1 MVLTS
6 EDQRGRTRHDAISL
20 VEGPPSYIVGNVRY
34 LTAAVE
40 QNTHRHRFVLIFI
53 DSFIHSQNTLLAT
66 RRRSCSLSCWGFC
79 ISCTDSRFAIWDLS
93 LGRVRLEAIFPR
105 EVADDNSVLHRVID
119 CSWKIDWWCL
129 RLQFIQL
136 LSHWSTKCSFFKH
149 IKHLFL
155 RLRMS
160 LLALI
165 SVTLWKDAEKC
176 LSV

>member
-1 MVLTS
+1 MQGFGVRWLQT
-6 EDQRGRTRHDAISL
+6 Q
-20 VEGPPSYIVGNVRY
+20 PPAYIVGYVRS

-53 DSFIHSQNTLLAT
+53 GCYGCGGWQQNTLLAT
-66 RRRSCSLSCWGFC
+66 RRRSCSLSCRVFVLVVLTLVSLFGTCVSGSPWGDF
-79 ISCTDSRFAIWDLS
+79 SSGGGGWQLS
-93 LGRVRLEAIFPR
+93 ASPG
-105 EVADDNSVLHRVID
+105 D
-119 CSWKIDWWCL
+119 CSWQIDWWCL

-165 SVTLWKDAEKC
+165 SVTLWQDADKC
-176 LSV
+176 LSVQ